1 MKKFLIFRTD
11 RVGDFI
17 LSCILIKSIKRNKPN
32 SEITVI
38 CSDQNYEYAK
48 NYSLIDNAQ
57 LYPKKFIKKIF
68 FFHSMIKSDFDCILS
83 LDGKKRSIFSC
94 VISKANFKILTVTK
108 KIYKK
113 IFFTLKDDILFIKDF
128 RSRIEEFKFILKKLE
143 MDYSDRDLDIFDG
156 EIIKSNLDILN
167 KIPEK
172 SFNQLHL
179 DEKWITEAY
188 RGRRK
193 SRNFK
198 PIDASIDQMCSFIE
212 EFVTKSKK
220 DLVISAG
227 AETNSLISGV
237 KKQFSKKGV
246 VSINGKKIIILDNIS
261 FTDLK
266 LIIKKTDLV
275 IACHGS
281 PAHIA
286 SSFNTKIID
295 IFDQKNEEFYKFYTN
310 HLRNYKYLYREDF
323 TILAK
328 NILQSV

>member
-48 NYSLIDNAQ
+48 NYSLVDNAQ

-113 IFFTLKDDILFIKDF
+113 IFFTLKDNILFIKDF

-246 VSINGKKIIILDNIS
+246 VLINGKKIIILDNIS

>member
-38 CSDQNYEYAK
+38 CSDKNYEYVK
-48 NYSLIDNAQ
+48 NYSLVDNAK
-57 LYPKKFIKKIF
+57 LYPKKLIKKIS

-83 LDGKKRSIFSC
+83 LDGKKRSIFAC
-94 VISKANFKILTVTK
+94 VISKAKLKIITVTK

-113 IFFTLKDDILFIKDF
+113 IFFNLRDNILFIKDF
-128 RSRIEEFKFILKKLE
+128 RSRIEEFKFILRKMDL
-143 MDYSDRDLDIFDG
+143 DYSDKDLNIFDS
-156 EIIKSNLDILN
+156 EKVKSNLDIIN
-167 KIPEK
+167 KIPDK

-179 DEKWITEAY
+179 DEKWITETY

-193 SRNFK
+193 LRNFK
-198 PIDASIDQMCSFIE
+198 PINASIVEMCSFIE

-220 DLVISAG
+220 NLIISAG
-227 AETNSLISGV
+227 AETNSLIEGI
-237 KKQFSKKGV
+237 KEKFSKSGL
-246 VSINGKKIIILDNIS
+246 SELNSKKIIILDNIS

-266 LIIKKTDLV
+266 LIIKKTDLL

-323 TILAK
+323 TILSK
-328 NILQSV
+328 KILRLV

>member
-38 CSDQNYEYAK
+38 CSDQNYQYVK
-48 NYSLIDNAQ
+48 NYSLVDNAK
-57 LYPKKFIKKIF
+57 LYPKRFVKKISF
-68 FFHSMIKSDFDCILS
+68 YHSMIKSDYDCILS

-94 VISKANFKILTVTK
+94 VINKAELKIITVTK
-108 KIYKK
+108 RIYKK
-113 IFFTLKDDILFIKDF
+113 IFFNLKDNILFINDF
-128 RSRIEEFKFILKKLE
+128 KSRIEEFKFILRKIDI
-143 MDYSDRDLDIFDG
+143 DYSDKDLDIFDD
-156 EIIKSNLDILN
+156 EKIKSNFDIIN
-167 KIPEK
+167 KIPDK

-179 DEKWITEAY
+179 DEKWIAEAY

-198 PIDASIDQMCSFIE
+198 PINATITQMCRFIE
-212 EFVTKSKK
+212 EFVKKSKK
-220 DLVISAG
+220 DIVISAG
-227 AETNSLISGV
+227 AETNSLINGV
-237 KKQFSKKGV
+237 KEKFNKNGV
-246 VSINGKKIIILDNIS
+246 FAINDKKIIILDKIS
-261 FTDLK
+261 FIDLK
-266 LIIKKTDLV
+266 IIIKKADLI

-295 IFDQKNEEFYKFYTN
+295 IFDQRNEEFYKFYTS

-323 TILAK
+323 NILAK
-328 NILQSV
+328 NILQLI

>member
-17 LSCILIKSIKRNKPN
+17 LSCILIRSIKRNKPN

-38 CSDQNYEYAK
+38 CSDQNYEYVK
-48 NYSLIDNAQ
+48 NYSLVDNAQ

-113 IFFTLKDDILFIKDF
+113 IFFTLKDNILFIKDF

-143 MDYSDRDLDIFDG
+143 IDYSDRDLDIFDG

-179 DEKWITEAY
+179 DEKWITKAY

-198 PIDASIDQMCSFIE
+198 PIDASIVQMCSFIE

-328 NILQSV
+328 NILQMV

>member
-48 NYSLIDNAQ
+48 NYSLVDNAQ

-113 IFFTLKDDILFIKDF
+113 IFFTLKDNILFIKDF

>member
-17 LSCILIKSIKRNKPN
+17 LTCILIKSIKRNRPD

-38 CSDQNYEYAK
+38 CSDQNYDYVK
-48 NYSLIDNAQ
+48 NYSLVDNAK
-57 LYPKKFIKKIF
+57 LYPKKFINKVF
-68 FFHSMIKSDFDCILS
+68 FFLTMIKSDYDCVLS
-83 LDGKKRSIFSC
+83 LDGKKRSIFGC
-94 VISKANFKILTVTK
+94 VISKAKLKIMTVTK
-108 KIYKK
+108 KIYKN
-113 IFFTLKDDILFIKDF
+113 IFFNLKDNILFIKDF
-128 RSRIEEFKFILKKLE
+128 KSRIEEFKFILRKVE
-143 MDYSDRDLDIFDG
+143 IDYSDKDLDIFDS
-156 EIIKSNLDILN
+156 EKIKSNLDIIN
-167 KIPEK
+167 GISDK

-179 DEKWITEAY
+179 DEKWITESY
-188 RGRRK
+188 RGKRK

-198 PIDASIDQMCSFIE
+198 PINASIEQMCNFIR
-212 EFVTKSKK
+212 EFVKKSQK

-227 AETNSLISGV
+227 AETNSLIIGV
-237 KKQFSKKGV
+237 KENFHKNDISFL
-246 VSINGKKIIILDNIS
+246 NGRKIIILDNIS

-266 LIIKKTDLV
+266 LIIKKANIV

-281 PAHIA
+281 PAHVA

-323 TILAK
+323 SILAK
-328 NILQSV
+328 NILQLV

>member
-1 MKKFLIFRTD
+1 MKKFLIFRTE
-11 RVGDFI
+11 RIGDFI

-38 CSDQNYEYAK
+38 CSDQNYKYVK
-48 NYSLIDNAQ
+48 NYSLVDNAK
-57 LYPKKFIKKIF
+57 LYPKKFVKKISF
-68 FFHSMIKSDFDCILS
+68 YYSMIKDNYDCILS
-83 LDGKKRSIFSC
+83 LDGKKRSIFAC
-94 VISKANFKILTVTK
+94 VINKAELKIITVTK

-113 IFFTLKDDILFIKDF
+113 IFFNLRDNILFINDF
-128 RSRIEEFKFILKKLE
+128 KSRIEEFKFILRKIDI
-143 MDYSDRDLDIFDG
+143 DYSDKDLDVFDN
-156 EIIKSNLDILN
+156 EKIKSNFDLIN
-167 KIPEK
+167 KIPDK

-198 PIDASIDQMCSFIE
+198 PINATITQMCRFIE
-212 EFVTKSKK
+212 EFVEKSKK
-220 DLVISAG
+220 DIVISAG
-227 AETNSLISGV
+227 AETNSLINGV
-237 KKQFSKKGV
+237 KEKFNKNGV
-246 VSINGKKIIILDNIS
+246 FAINDKKIIILDNIS

-266 LIIKKTDLV
+266 IIIKKADLV

-295 IFDQKNEEFYKFYTN
+295 IFDKKNEEFYKFYTS

-323 TILAK
+323 NILAK
-328 NILQSV
+328 NILKLI

>member
-48 NYSLIDNAQ
+48 NYSLVDNAQ

-68 FFHSMIKSDFDCILS
+68 FFHSMIKSDFDCVLS

-113 IFFTLKDDILFIKDF
+113 IFFTLKDNILFIKDF

-143 MDYSDRDLDIFDG
+143 MDYSDRDLNIFDG

>member
-17 LSCILIKSIKRNKPN
+17 LSCILIKSIKRNKPD

-38 CSDQNYEYAK
+38 CSEQNYEYVK
-48 NYSLIDNAQ
+48 NYSLVNNAI
-57 LYPKKFIKKIF
+57 LYPKEFIKKIS
-68 FFHSMIKSDFDCILS
+68 FFHLMIKSNFDCILS
-83 LDGKKRSIFSC
+83 LDGKKRSILAC
-94 VISKANFKILTVTK
+94 VISKAKLKIMTVTK

-113 IFFTLKDDILFIKDF
+113 IFFNLKDNILFFKDF
-128 RSRIEEFKFILKKLE
+128 KSRIEEFKFILRK
-143 MDYSDRDLDIFDG
+143 MGINYSDSDLDIFDS
-156 EIIKSNLDILN
+156 EKIKSNHDIVN
-167 KIPEK
+167 KIP
-172 SFNQLHL
+172 

-198 PIDASIDQMCSFIE
+198 PINATIIQMCHFIE

-227 AETNSLISGV
+227 AETNSLIDGV
-237 KKQFSKKGV
+237 KEKFYKNGV
-246 VSINGKKIIILDNIS
+246 FAINSKKIIILDNIS

-266 LIIKKTDLV
+266 LIIKKAELV

-286 SSFNTKIID
+286 SSFNTKIVD
-295 IFDQKNEEFYKFYTN
+295 IFDQKNEKFYKFYTN

-323 TILAK
+323 AILAK
-328 NILQSV
+328 NILQFV

>member
-143 MDYSDRDLDIFDG
+143 MDYSDRDLNIFDG

>member
-38 CSDQNYEYAK
+38 CSDQNYKYAK
-48 NYSLIDNAQ
+48 NYSLVDNAQ

-113 IFFTLKDDILFIKDF
+113 IFFTLKDNILFIKDF

-198 PIDASIDQMCSFIE
+198 PIDASIVQMCSFIE

-220 DLVISAG
+220 DLIISAG

>member
-113 IFFTLKDDILFIKDF
+113 IFFTLKDNILFIKDF

-143 MDYSDRDLDIFDG
+143 MDYSDRDLNIFDG

>member
-11 RVGDFI
+11 RIGDFI

-38 CSDQNYEYAK
+38 CSDQNYKYVK
-48 NYSLIDNAQ
+48 NYSLVDNAK
-57 LYPKKFIKKIF
+57 LYPKKFVKKISF
-68 FFHSMIKSDFDCILS
+68 YYSMIKDNYDCILS
-83 LDGKKRSIFSC
+83 LDGKKRSIFAC
-94 VISKANFKILTVTK
+94 VINKAELKIITVTK

-113 IFFTLKDDILFIKDF
+113 IFFNLRDNILFINDF
-128 RSRIEEFKFILKKLE
+128 KSRIEEFKFILRKID
-143 MDYSDRDLDIFDG
+143 MDYSDKDLDVFDN
-156 EIIKSNLDILN
+156 EKIKSNFDLIN
-167 KIPEK
+167 KIPDK

-188 RGRRK
+188 RGKRK
-193 SRNFK
+193 SRDFK
-198 PIDASIDQMCSFIE
+198 PINATITQMCRFIE
-212 EFVTKSKK
+212 EFVEKSKK
-220 DLVISAG
+220 DIVISAG
-227 AETNSLISGV
+227 AETNSLINGV
-237 KKQFSKKGV
+237 KEKFNKNGV
-246 VSINGKKIIILDNIS
+246 FAINDKKIIILDNIS

-266 LIIKKTDLV
+266 IIIKKADLV

-295 IFDQKNEEFYKFYTN
+295 IFDQKNEEFYKFYTS

-323 TILAK
+323 NILAK
-328 NILQSV
+328 NILKLI

>member
-48 NYSLIDNAQ
+48 NYSLVDNAQ

-143 MDYSDRDLDIFDG
+143 MDYSDRDLNIFDG

>member
-48 NYSLIDNAQ
+48 NYSLVDNAQ

-68 FFHSMIKSDFDCILS
+68 FFHSMIKSDFDCVLS

-113 IFFTLKDDILFIKDF
+113 IFFTLKDNILFIKDF

>member
-1 MKKFLIFRTD
+1 MKRFLIFRTD

-17 LSCILIKSIKRNKPN
+17 LSCILIKSIKRNKPD

-38 CSDQNYEYAK
+38 CSEQNYQYVK
-48 NYSLIDNAQ
+48 NYSLIDNAR
-57 LYPKKFIKKIF
+57 LYPKEFLKKIS
-68 FFHSMIKSDFDCILS
+68 FFHSIIKNDYDCILS
-83 LDGKKRSIFSC
+83 LDGKKRSIFGC
-94 VISKANFKILTVTK
+94 VISKAKLKIMTVTK

-113 IFFTLKDDILFIKDF
+113 IFFNLKENILFIKDF
-128 RSRIEEFKFILKKLE
+128 KSRIEEFKFILKKINI
-143 MDYSDRDLDIFDG
+143 DYSDKDLDIFDS
-156 EIIKSNLDILN
+156 EKVKSNLNIIN
-167 KIPEK
+167 EIPNK

-188 RGRRK
+188 KGKRK
-193 SRNFK
+193 PRNFN
-198 PIDASIDQMCSFIE
+198 PINASTAQMCDFIR
-212 EFVTKSKK
+212 EFVAKSKK

-227 AETNSLISGV
+227 AETNNLIHGV
-237 KKQFSKKGV
+237 KEKFNKNGV
-246 VSINGKKIIILDNIS
+246 FFLNGKKIIILDNIS

-266 LIIKKTDLV
+266 LIIKKANLI

-310 HLRNYKYLYREDF
+310 HLRNYKYLYRENF
-323 TILAK
+323 ASLAK
-328 NILQSV
+328 NILRLV

>member
-11 RVGDFI
+11 RIGDFI

-38 CSDQNYEYAK
+38 CSEQNYEYVK
-48 NYSLIDNAQ
+48 NYSLVNNAK
-57 LYPKKFIKKIF
+57 LYPKEFVKKIYF
-68 FFHSMIKSDFDCILS
+68 FYSLVKGDFDCILS
-83 LDGKKRSIFSC
+83 LDGKKRSIFAC
-94 VISKANFKILTVTK
+94 VISSAKLKILSVTK

-113 IFFTLKDDILFIKDF
+113 IFFNLKDNILFVNDF
-128 RSRIEEFKFILKKLE
+128 RSKIEEFKFILKK
-143 MDYSDRDLDIFDG
+143 MDIDYSDKDLNIFDS
-156 EIIKSNLDILN
+156 EKVISNLDTIN
-167 KIPEK
+167 KIPDK
-172 SFNQLHL
+172 SFNLLHL

-188 RGRRK
+188 RGKRK
-193 SRNFK
+193 IRNFK
-198 PIDASIDQMCSFIE
+198 PINASIVQMYHFIE
-212 EFVTKSKK
+212 EFVMKSKK

-227 AETNSLISGV
+227 AQTNTLIVGV
-237 KKQFSKKGV
+237 KEKLNKNGV
-246 VSINGKKIIILDNIS
+246 FAINGKKIIILDNIS

-295 IFDQKNEEFYKFYTN
+295 IFDKKNEKFYKFYTN

-328 NILQSV
+328 NILQLV

>member
-17 LSCILIKSIKRNKPN
+17 LSCILIKSIKRNKPK

-38 CSDQNYEYAK
+38 CSEQNYEYVK
-48 NYSLIDNAQ
+48 NYSLVDNAE
-57 LYPKKFIKKIF
+57 LYPKKFIKKIS
-68 FFHSMIKSDFDCILS
+68 FFHSMIKSNFDCILS
-83 LDGKKRSIFSC
+83 LDGKKRSIFAC
-94 VISKANFKILTVTK
+94 VISKAKLKIMTVTK

-113 IFFTLKDDILFIKDF
+113 IFFNLKENVLFIKDF
-128 RSRIEEFKFILKKLE
+128 ESRIEEFKFILKKINI
-143 MDYSDRDLDIFDG
+143 DFSDKDLDIFDN
-156 EIIKSNLDILN
+156 EKVESNLDIIN
-167 KIPEK
+167 KMPDK

-179 DEKWITEAY
+179 DEKWITDAY
-188 RGRRK
+188 MGRRK
-193 SRNFK
+193 MRNFK
-198 PIDASIDQMCSFIE
+198 PINASIVQMCRFIE

-220 DLVISAG
+220 DLIISAG
-227 AETNSLISGV
+227 AKTNSLIDGV
-237 KKQFSKKGV
+237 KEKFSKNGV
-246 VSINGKKIIILDNIS
+246 FTINGKKIIILDNIS
-261 FTDLK
+261 FIDLK

-323 TILAK
+323 NILAK
-328 NILQSV
+328 NILQLI

>member
-17 LSCILIKSIKRNKPN
+17 LSCILIKSIKRNKPE

-38 CSDQNYEYAK
+38 CSEQNYEYVK
-48 NYSLIDNAQ
+48 NYSLVDNAK
-57 LYPKKFIKKIF
+57 LYPNKFIKKISF
-68 FFHSMIKSDFDCILS
+68 FYSMINSNFDCILS
-83 LDGKKRSIFSC
+83 LDGKKRSIFAC
-94 VISKANFKILTVTK
+94 VVSKAKLKIMTVTK

-113 IFFTLKDDILFIKDF
+113 IFFNFKDNILFIKDF
-128 RSRIEEFKFILKKLE
+128 RSRIDEFKFILRKIDI
-143 MDYSDRDLDIFDG
+143 DYSDKDLDIFNS
-156 EIIKSNLDILN
+156 EKIKSYSDIIN
-167 KIPEK
+167 KITEK
-172 SFNQLHL
+172 SFYHLHL

-188 RGRRK
+188 RGKRK

-198 PIDASIDQMCSFIE
+198 PINASTVQMCRFIE

-227 AETNSLISGV
+227 AETNSLFDGV
-237 KKQFSKKGV
+237 KEKFNKNGTFA
-246 VSINGKKIIILDNIS
+246 INDKKIIILDNLS

-266 LIIKKTDLV
+266 LIIKKAELV

-281 PAHIA
+281 PSHIA

-295 IFDQKNEEFYKFYTN
+295 IFDKKNEEFYKFYTH

-323 TILAK
+323 TILSK
-328 NILQSV
+328 NILQLV

>member
-17 LSCILIKSIKRNKPN
+17 LSCILIKSIKRNKPD

-38 CSDQNYEYAK
+38 CSEKNYEYVK
-48 NYSLIDNAQ
+48 NYSLVDNAK
-57 LYPKKFIKKIF
+57 LYPKKFVKKISF
-68 FFHSMIKSDFDCILS
+68 FLSLIANDFDCILS
-83 LDGKKRSIFSC
+83 LDGKKRSIFGC
-94 VISKANFKILTVTK
+94 LISKAKLKIMTVTK

-113 IFFTLKDDILFIKDF
+113 IFFNSKENILFIKDF
-128 RSRIEEFKFILKKLE
+128 KSRIDEFKFILKKI
-143 MDYSDRDLDIFDG
+143 DIDFSDKDLDIFDG
-156 EIIKSNLDILN
+156 EKVMSNLDLIN
-167 KIPEK
+167 KIPKK

-188 RGRRK
+188 RGKRK
-193 SRNFK
+193 LRNFK
-198 PIDASIDQMCSFIE
+198 PINASIVQMCNFIQ
-212 EFVTKSKK
+212 EFVAKSGK

-227 AETNSLISGV
+227 AETNVLIDGV
-237 KKQFSKKGV
+237 KDKFNKNNIFSL
-246 VSINGKKIIILDNIS
+246 NGKKIIILDNLS

-266 LIIKKTDLV
+266 LVIKKANLIIT
-275 IACHGS
+275 CHGS

-295 IFDQKNEEFYKFYTN
+295 IFDEKNLEFYKFYTN

-323 TILAK
+323 NILAK
-328 NILQSV
+328 NILQLI

>member
-17 LSCILIKSIKRNKPN
+17 LSCILIKSIKRNKPE

-38 CSDQNYEYAK
+38 CSEQNYEYVK
-48 NYSLIDNAQ
+48 NYSLVDNAK
-57 LYPKKFIKKIF
+57 LYPKKFIKKIS
-68 FFHSMIKSDFDCILS
+68 FFHSMIKSDFDYILS

-94 VISKANFKILTVTK
+94 VISKAKFKIITVTK

-113 IFFTLKDDILFIKDF
+113 IFFNLKENILFIEDY
-128 RSRIEEFKFILKKLE
+128 RSRIEEFKFILRK
-143 MDYSDRDLDIFDG
+143 MDIDYSDKDLDIFDS
-156 EIIKSNLDILN
+156 EKVMSNLDIIN
-167 KIPEK
+167 KIPDK

-188 RGRRK
+188 RGRRRL
-193 SRNFK
+193 RNFK
-198 PIDASIDQMCSFIE
+198 PINASIVQMCHFIE

-227 AETNSLISGV
+227 AETNSLINGV
-237 KKQFSKKGV
+237 KENFNKNGLLE
-246 VSINGKKIIILDNIS
+246 INGKKIIILDSIS

-266 LIIKKTDLV
+266 LIIKKTDLL

-281 PAHIA
+281 PAHVA

-295 IFDQKNEEFYKFYTN
+295 IFDQKNEKFYKFYTN
-310 HLRNYKYLYREDF
+310 HLRNYKFLYREDF
-323 TILAK
+323 AILAK
-328 NILQSV
+328 NILQLV

>member
-48 NYSLIDNAQ
+48 NYSLVDNAQ

>member
-11 RVGDFI
+11 RIGDFI

-38 CSDQNYEYAK
+38 CSDQNYKYVK
-48 NYSLIDNAQ
+48 NYSLVDNAK
-57 LYPKKFIKKIF
+57 LYPKKFVKKISF
-68 FFHSMIKSDFDCILS
+68 YYSMIKDNYDCILS
-83 LDGKKRSIFSC
+83 LDGKKRSIFAC
-94 VISKANFKILTVTK
+94 VINKAELKIITVTK

-113 IFFTLKDDILFIKDF
+113 IFFNLRDNILFINDF
-128 RSRIEEFKFILKKLE
+128 KSRIEEFKFILRKID
-143 MDYSDRDLDIFDG
+143 MDYSDKDLDVFDN
-156 EIIKSNLDILN
+156 EKIKSNFDLIN
-167 KIPEK
+167 KIPDK

-198 PIDASIDQMCSFIE
+198 PINATITQMCRFIE
-212 EFVTKSKK
+212 EFVEKSKK
-220 DLVISAG
+220 DIVISAG
-227 AETNSLISGV
+227 AETNSLINGV
-237 KKQFSKKGV
+237 KEKFNKNGV
-246 VSINGKKIIILDNIS
+246 FAINDKKIIILDNIS

-266 LIIKKTDLV
+266 IIIKKADLV

-295 IFDQKNEEFYKFYTN
+295 IFDQKNEEFYKFYTS

-323 TILAK
+323 NILAK
-328 NILQSV
+328 NILKLI

>member
-17 LSCILIKSIKRNKPN
+17 LSCILIKSIKRNEPS

-38 CSDQNYEYAK
+38 CSDQNYEYVK
-48 NYSLIDNAQ
+48 SYSLVDNAK
-57 LYPKKFIKKIF
+57 LYPKKFIKKIS

-94 VISKANFKILTVTK
+94 VISKAKFKIITVTK

-113 IFFTLKDDILFIKDF
+113 IFFNLKDNILYIQDF
-128 RSRIEEFKFILKKLE
+128 KSRIEEFKFILRK
-143 MDYSDRDLDIFDG
+143 MDIDYSDRDLDIFDS
-156 EIIKSNLDILN
+156 EKVKSNLDIIN
-167 KIPEK
+167 KIPDK

-188 RGRRK
+188 RAKRK

-198 PIDASIDQMCSFIE
+198 PINASIDQMCSFIE
-212 EFVTKSKK
+212 EFVKKSKK

-227 AETNSLISGV
+227 AETNNLIDGV
-237 KKQFSKKGV
+237 KKKFSKRGV
-246 VSINGKKIIILDNIS
+246 FAINGKKIIILDNIS

-266 LIIKKTDLV
+266 LIIKKTDLI

-295 IFDQKNEEFYKFYTN
+295 IFDQTNEEFYKFYTN

-328 NILQSV
+328 NILRLV

>member
-11 RVGDFI
+11 RIGDFI

-38 CSDQNYEYAK
+38 CSDQNYKYVK
-48 NYSLIDNAQ
+48 NYSLVDNAK
-57 LYPKKFIKKIF
+57 LYPKKFVKKISF
-68 FFHSMIKSDFDCILS
+68 YYSMIKDNYDCILS
-83 LDGKKRSIFSC
+83 LDGKKRSIFAC
-94 VISKANFKILTVTK
+94 VINKAELKIITVTK

-113 IFFTLKDDILFIKDF
+113 IFFNLRDNILFINDF
-128 RSRIEEFKFILKKLE
+128 KSRIEEFKFILRKIDI
-143 MDYSDRDLDIFDG
+143 DYSDKDLDVFED
-156 EIIKSNLDILN
+156 EKIKSNFDLIN
-167 KIPEK
+167 KIPDK

-198 PIDASIDQMCSFIE
+198 PINATISQMCRFIE
-212 EFVTKSKK
+212 EFVEKSKK
-220 DLVISAG
+220 DIVISAG
-227 AETNSLISGV
+227 AETNSLINGV
-237 KKQFSKKGV
+237 KEKFNKNGV
-246 VSINGKKIIILDNIS
+246 FAINDKKIIILDNIS

-266 LIIKKTDLV
+266 IIIKKADLV

-295 IFDQKNEEFYKFYTN
+295 IFDQKNEEFYKFYTS

-323 TILAK
+323 NILAK
-328 NILQSV
+328 NILKLI